1 MKFHLIAGSC
11 LAGVSAASIAGAVD
25 ITLGGSID
33 MGIEFGLSKNSG
45 ALTFGDAYNGFT
57 LSFGLSGTTDHGMKY
72 GGSFSMGTT
81 ASIEFNPYAS
91 GDDKYLVKASVE
103 GANDIVGQA
112 YNVSGGGALKSSHIV
127 AVKINSSW
135 RSVGDIKTDYIVP
148 MSPSF
153 ASSNICKIGGRVTA
167 LQNNTLVAGDYGP
180 STAPQYADSV
190 TNGYLPV
197 GQLVASLSVE
207 VAGTVANGGVAGQ
220 NAPVAAALV
229 ARSFNTTKGVFA
241 NITKSVASIPASKFS
256 NPGAANVTRYAFQ
269 NKGSVDFDGAGGD
282 GPTVTSARIYA
293 GPFMEVKMASST
305 TKLAV
310 GAVCVEGLNTSEAV
324 FYLDNVSKVMTAS
337 DASIFIEGGFG
348 RLTLQSGNYTGG
360 VSAIAGAGDQADIS
374 ADGLVVIGES
384 VGLLGANPYVAVD
397 LAPSTALGE
406 LELVTGASVNMGNLI
421 AAFDLKVGSDDLIAL
436 DTWDLGMDYSM
447 GGLAVGFAAD
457 SNNDWGLSASMA
469 AGGFAVDAEFGA
481 TGNEDHTKSGIVY
494 SIVGATSLNGFGI
507 SLGLDQ
513 DLKTSFAVSYGLGS
527 LNLYAGYDVADE
539 GGAVGATLSF

>member
-1 MKFHLIAGSC
+1 MKFHLFAGSC
-11 LAGVSAASIAGAVD
+11 LAGVSAASISNAVD

-33 MGIEFGLSKNSG
+33 MGIEFGVSKNSG
-45 ALTFGDAYNGFT
+45 ALTFAEAYNGFT
-57 LSFGLSGTTDHGMKY
+57 LSFDLSGTTDMGMKY
-72 GGSFSMGTT
+72 GGSFSLGTT
-81 ASIEFNPYAS
+81 ASIEFNPYVS
-91 GDDKYLVKASVE
+91 GDKKYLGKASVE
-103 GANDIVGQA
+103 GANDIVGMA
-112 YNVSGGGALKSSHIV
+112 YNVSGGAAIASSHIV

-135 RSVGDIKTDYIVP
+135 RSVGDVRTDYVIEL
-148 MSPSF
+148 SPSF
-153 ASSNICKIGGRVTA
+153 VSSNICKVAGRAVSVGSSSI
-167 LQNNTLVAGDYGP
+167 VAGDYGP
-180 STAPQYADSV
+180 STAPQYANSV
-190 TNGYLPV
+190 ASGYLPV
-197 GQLVASLSVE
+197 GQVVQSTTTSVPAAVGA
-207 VAGTVANGGVAGQ
+207 VAGVNAGQ
-220 NAPVAAALV
+220 ASVAATV
-229 ARSFNTTKGVFA
+229 GFETTKGAVVA
-241 NITKSVASIPASKFS
+241 ITKPIAAIAASAFS
-256 NPGAANVTRYAFQ
+256 NPGSANITRYAYQ
-269 NKGSVDFDGAGGD
+269 DKGSVDFDGSGSD

-305 TKLAV
+305 TKLVV
-310 GAVCVEGLNTSEAV
+310 GAACVEGLNTSDAA
-324 FYLDNVSKVMTAS
+324 FYLDNVSKVMTAT
-337 DASIFIEGGFG
+337 DASIFVEGGFG
-348 RLTLQSGNYTGG
+348 RLTLQSGDYSGG
-360 VSAIAGAGDQADIS
+360 VTSIAGAGDQADIK

-397 LAPSTALGE
+397 LAPSSSLGE

-513 DLKTSFAVSYGLGS
+513 DLKTSFAVSYGLGN
-527 LNLYAGYDVADE
+527 LNLYAGYDVGDE

>member
-1 MKFHLIAGSC
+1 MKLHLFAGSC
-11 LAGVSAASIAGAVD
+11 LAGVSAASLSNAVD

-33 MGIEFGLSKNSG
+33 MGIEFGVSKNSG
-45 ALTFGDAYNGFT
+45 ALTFSEAYNGFT
-57 LSFGLSGTTDHGMKY
+57 LSFGLNGTTDMGMKY
-72 GGSFSMGTT
+72 GGSFSLGTT
-81 ASIEFNPYAS
+81 ASIEFNPYVS
-91 GDDKYLVKASVE
+91 GDKKYLAKASAE
-103 GANDIVGQA
+103 GANDIIGHA
-112 YNVSGGGALKSSHIV
+112 YNVSGGGAIASSHIV

-135 RSVGDIKTDYIVP
+135 RSVGDDRTDYVVELA
-148 MSPSF
+148 PSF
-153 ASSNICKIGGRVTA
+153 VSSNICKVAGRATSVGSSSI
-167 LQNNTLVAGDYGP
+167 VAGDYGP
-180 STAPQYADSV
+180 STTPQYANAVAS
-190 TNGYLPV
+190 GYLPV
-197 GQLVASLSVE
+197 GQVVQATSTSIAAAVG
-207 VAGTVANGGVAGQ
+207 AVAGQ
-220 NAPVAAALV
+220 NAGQASVAATVGFETTMGAVV
-229 ARSFNTTKGVFA
+229 A
-241 NITKSVASIPASKFS
+241 ITKPIASIAASAFS
-256 NPGAANVTRYAFQ
+256 NPGSAVITRYAYQ
-269 NKGSVDFDGAGGD
+269 DKGSVDFDGTGSD

-305 TKLAV
+305 TKLVV
-310 GAVCVEGLNTSEAV
+310 GAACVEGMNTSDAV
-324 FYLDNVSKVMTAS
+324 FYLDNVSKVMTAT

-348 RLTLQSGNYTGG
+348 RLTLQSGDYSGG
-360 VSAIAGAGDQADIS
+360 VTSIAGAGDQADIA

-397 LAPSTALGE
+397 LAPSTSLGE

-513 DLKTSFAVSYGLGS
+513 DLKTSFAVSYGLGN
-527 LNLYAGYDVADE
+527 LNLYAGYDVGDE

>member
-1 MKFHLIAGSC
+1 MKFHLFAGSC
-11 LAGVSAASIAGAVD
+11 LAGVSAASISNAVD

-33 MGIEFGLSKNSG
+33 MGIEFGVSKNSG
-45 ALTFGDAYNGFT
+45 ALTFAEAYNGFT
-57 LSFGLSGTTDHGMKY
+57 LSFDLSGTTDMGMKY
-72 GGSFSMGTT
+72 GGSFSLGTT
-81 ASIEFNPYAS
+81 ASIEFNPYVS
-91 GDDKYLVKASVE
+91 GDKKYLGKATAE
-103 GANDIVGQA
+103 GANDIVGNA
-112 YNVSGGGALKSSHIV
+112 YNVSGGAAIASSHIV

-135 RSVGDIKTDYIVP
+135 RSVGDVRSDYLIEL
-148 MSPSF
+148 SPSF
-153 ASSNICKIGGRVTA
+153 VSSNICK
-167 LQNNTLVAGDYGP
+167 VAGRAVSVGSSSIVAGNYGP
-180 STAPQYADSV
+180 STAPQYANSV
-190 TNGYLPV
+190 ASGYLAV
-197 GQLVASLSVE
+197 GQVVQSTTTSVPAA
-207 VAGTVANGGVAGQ
+207 VGAVPGVNAGQ
-220 NAPVAAALV
+220 ASVAATV
-229 ARSFNTTKGVFA
+229 GFETTKGAVVA
-241 NITKSVASIPASKFS
+241 ITKPIAAIAASAFS
-256 NPGAANVTRYAFQ
+256 NPGSTNITRYAYQ
-269 NKGSVDFDGAGGD
+269 DKGSVDFDGSGGD

-305 TKLAV
+305 TKLVV
-310 GAVCVEGLNTSEAV
+310 GAACVEGLNTSDAA
-324 FYLDNVSKVMTAS
+324 FYLDNVSKVMTAT
-337 DASIFIEGGFG
+337 DASIFVEGGFG
-348 RLTLQSGNYTGG
+348 RLTLQSGDYSGG
-360 VSAIAGAGDQADIS
+360 VTSIAGAGDQADIK

-397 LAPSTALGE
+397 LAPSSSLGE
-406 LELVTGASVNMGNLI
+406 LELVTGASVNMGNLV

-513 DLKTSFAVSYGLGS
+513 DLKTSFAVSYGLGN
-527 LNLYAGYDVADE
+527 LNLYAGYDVGDE

>member
-1 MKFHLIAGSC
+1 MKFHLFAGSC
-11 LAGVSAASIAGAVD
+11 LAGVSAASISNAVD

-33 MGIEFGLSKNSG
+33 MGIEFGVSKNSG
-45 ALTFGDAYNGFT
+45 ALTFAEAYNGFT
-57 LSFGLSGTTDHGMKY
+57 LSFDLSGTTDMGMKY
-72 GGSFSMGTT
+72 GGSFSLGTT
-81 ASIEFNPYAS
+81 ASIEFNPYVS
-91 GDDKYLVKASVE
+91 GDKKYLGKASVE
-103 GANDIVGQA
+103 GANDIVGMA
-112 YNVSGGGALKSSHIV
+112 YNVSGGAAIASSHIV

-135 RSVGDIKTDYIVP
+135 RSVGDVRTDYVIEL
-148 MSPSF
+148 SPSF
-153 ASSNICKIGGRVTA
+153 VSSNICKVAGRAVA
-167 LQNNTLVAGDYGP
+167 VGSSSIVAGDYGP
-180 STAPQYADSV
+180 STAPQYANAVAS
-190 TNGYLPV
+190 GYLPV
-197 GQLVASLSVE
+197 GQVVQNTTTSVPAA
-207 VAGTVANGGVAGQ
+207 VGGVAGL
-220 NAPVAAALV
+220 NAGQASVAATV
-229 ARSFNTTKGVFA
+229 GFETTKGAVVA
-241 NITKSVASIPASKFS
+241 ITKPIAAIAASAFS
-256 NPGAANVTRYAFQ
+256 NPGSANITRFAYQ
-269 NKGSVDFDGAGGD
+269 DKGSVDFDGSGSD

-305 TKLAV
+305 TKLVV
-310 GAVCVEGLNTSEAV
+310 GAACVEGLNTSDAA
-324 FYLDNVSKVMTAS
+324 FYLDNVSKVMTAT
-337 DASIFIEGGFG
+337 DASIFVEGGFG
-348 RLTLQSGNYTGG
+348 RLTLQSGDYSGG
-360 VSAIAGAGDQADIS
+360 VTSIAGAGDQADIK

-397 LAPSTALGE
+397 LAPSSSLGE

-513 DLKTSFAVSYGLGS
+513 DLKTSFAVSYGLGN
-527 LNLYAGYDVADE
+527 LNLYAGYDVGDE